1 MVSETDNTRVV
12 SDNTVTTPLCRNL
25 LAKFTTGEGLD
36 KLDQRRH
43 RVVGWSGRPEF
54 RVHRCRDRSP
64 SSGTCRISGY
74 NTKPRQVSRHRSPMS
89 RSQPRRRRPPRATAV
104 VRPTVA
110 VRCRPV
116 DRDPGFRRDDERARS
131 WPAGRVPANS
141 TDHRGTKRTVPAF
154 RDDALGRR
162 AGRLRTRPSWDGKNR
177 PCVPVPAFGEVSTRL
192 DRREAQ
198 SSRDGGDCWWQCR
211 RIIDKEHL

>member
-64 SSGTCRISGY
+64 SPGNLPDFGLQHETEAGF
-74 NTKPRQVSRHRSPMS
+74 
-89 RSQPRRRRPPRATAV
+89 PPPVTDVEIAAAPSLAQLT
-104 VRPTVA
+104 
-110 VRCRPV
+110 CRPV
-116 DRDPGFRRDDERARS
+116 DEDTG
-131 WPAGRVPANS
+131 V
-141 TDHRGTKRTVPAF
+141 
-154 RDDALGRR
+154 
-162 AGRLRTRPSWDGKNR
+162 
-177 PCVPVPAFGEVSTRL
+177 
-192 DRREAQ
+192 RRE
-198 SSRDGGDCWWQCR
+198 DGDQRKSLDAVRGPVGEG
-211 RIIDKEHL
+211 EHLAPEHSCSGARRWWLRRPWIGPQYRGRHQTIIP